1 LPPRPARS
9 KPELLAPAGNL
20 ETFFSALRHG
30 ADAVYVGAQQ
40 FNARLRARNFSL
52 DDLARMIAYAHDRE
66 KRIYVTVNTLVKEEE
81 LPALAQMLD
90 ALRRIGPDALIIQD
104 LGVYRLARRL
114 APEVPL
120 HASTQMTV
128 HNLEGALQAE
138 RMGFERV
145 ILARELTL
153 EEIAHIRRNSRIGLE
168 VFIHGA
174 LCYSISGQCYFSSHA
189 HGKSANRGRCLQPCR
204 RMYDGGAGPLPVFAP
219 PDLCAAP
226 ALPRLIAL
234 GLRGF
239 KIEGR
244 LKPAETIAQTVAA
257 YRLLIDAH
265 PRITREVVAEARRR
279 LDLAIGRRQTTGFLL
294 DASPRENMAEEGT
307 SQSGRVLGNVL
318 ESRPGRFLLEPRE
331 MVKTGD
337 RLRAEV
343 SRREPPRA
351 FTVKSMMWADGA
363 IKRCRP
369 NKRVWIEAPFALL
382 VDSPVL
388 KVIDADALPR
398 KSRTAV
404 EKVWPGLAERSR
416 LALPARLETGE
427 VVTLRVTV
435 GSETLAVEQTGQSWE
450 RTPRREA
457 AALLESP
464 SERFPIRLRL
474 EPAKRSEDAVPLGVK
489 EIEALRERALS
500 QALRR
505 MDRQRDAVLGGLSE
519 PLPASEKA
527 AAFAPQRLI
536 RVRGMDEAREAVEM
550 RRIAAERRIAHGGL
564 GIADCGL
571 GTGDCGSGT
580 ADGERDAFL
589 IPLSEVLREDSLDT
603 VEQSGARERLI
614 LDLPPFLLGGA
625 EERGRMEEM
634 LGKAVKLG
642 LKRFVVSNL
651 LHFTLLRRLGARG
664 LFLIAD
670 STAGCLNSEHAAQ
683 LEEMGASLVVFS
695 IEGDRATLERLAAR
709 VGPERLVVQVYG
721 AAPLFRSRQPWPA
734 AGRVVPVGPAGPA
747 GKPLRVLRRDGL
759 TQVIPQT
766 PYSIRQWVPELR
778 ALGIRRFLY
787 DLSWGEGDRADVSSL
802 LEEAPVAASR
812 GETSANFQRGLE

>member
-1 LPPRPARS
+1 LPPRPARL

-114 APEVPL
+114 APEIPL

-138 RMGFERV
+138 RLGFERV
-145 ILARELTL
+145 ILARELAL

-204 RMYDGGAGPLPVFAP
+204 RMYDGGAGPSPVFAP

-226 ALPRLIAL
+226 VLPRLIAL

-294 DASPRENMAEEGT
+294 DASPRENMPEDGT
-307 SQSGRVLGNVL
+307 SQSGRVLGNVI
-318 ESRPGRFLLEPRE
+318 ESRPDRFLLEPRE

-337 RLRAEV
+337 RLRAEA

-369 NKRVWIEAPFALL
+369 NKRVWIEAPFA
-382 VDSPVL
+382 VPAGSPVL

-404 EKVWPGLAERSR
+404 EKVWPGLTERSR

-435 GSETLAVEQTGQSWE
+435 GSETLAVEQAGQSWE
-450 RTPRREA
+450 RTPRQEA

-474 EPAKRSEDAVPLGVK
+474 EPSKRSEGAISLGVK

-505 MDRQRDAVLGGLSE
+505 MDRQRDAVLAGLSE

-536 RVRGMDEAREAVEM
+536 RVRGMDEVRQAIEM

-564 GIADCGL
+564 GI
-571 GTGDCGSGT
+571 GDCGSGT
-580 ADGERDAFL
+580 EDGERDAFL

-603 VEQSGARERLI
+603 VEQSGAREGLI
-614 LDLPPFLLGGA
+614 PDLPPFLFGGA
-625 EERGRMEEM
+625 EESRRMEQM

-651 LHFTLLRRLGARG
+651 FHFTLLRRLGARG

-670 STAGCLNSEHAAQ
+670 STAGCLNSENVAQ
-683 LEEMGASLVVFS
+683 LEELGASLVAFS

-721 AAPLFRSRQPWPA
+721 AVPLFRSRQPWPA
-734 AGRVVPVGPAGPA
+734 AGRAVPFGPA

-759 TQVIPQT
+759 TQVVPQI
-766 PYSIRQWVPELR
+766 PYSIRQWIPELR

-787 DLSWGEGDRADVSSL
+787 DLSWGEGDGADFSSL
-802 LEEAPVAASR
+802 LGEASVAVSR